1 MRSGLLFLGALVAVL
16 FQPAAS
22 AQNVIPNK
30 NRGTAPVPDEAAPI
44 TAVPATPRAAGGVLV
59 STDSRLTPGDEVSIQ
74 IEEDNEAPWKTYVSD
89 TGHVELSQLG
99 SVKVAG
105 MTAAGAGASVREY
118 LLARYYHKATVRFQI
133 LKKAEGAIRRDKAIF
148 DGKVNRPG
156 KQEWTDAAPITLSEG
171 ITGAGTTPYSDLR
184 KVKLTRGGTTTEHDV
199 EAIIKKG
206 RTDLDI
212 RLRDGD
218 RIYVPAVGV
227 KFFGN

>member
-1 MRSGLLFLGALVAVL
+1 MRSCLLFLGAMFAVV

-22 AQNVIPNK
+22 AQNLIPNK
-30 NRGTAPVPDEAAPI
+30 NRGNTPAIEEPVV
-44 TAVPATPRAAGGVLV
+44 AVPASRSSGGVLV
-59 STDSRLTPGDEVSIQ
+59 SVNSQLSPGDEVSIQ
-74 IEEDNEAPWKTYVSD
+74 IEEDNEAPWKTYISD

-105 MTAAGAGASVREY
+105 MTATSAAAAVRDY
-118 LLARYYHKATVRFQI
+118 LLDRYYHKATVRFQI
-133 LKKAEGAIRRDKAIF
+133 LRKAEGATRRDKAIF

-156 KQEWTDAAPITLSEG
+156 KQEWTDASTLTLSEG
-171 ITGAGTTPYSDLR
+171 ITAAGTTMYSDLR
-184 KVKLTRGGTTTEHDV
+184 KVKLTRGGATTEHDV

-206 RTDLDI
+206 RTDLDV